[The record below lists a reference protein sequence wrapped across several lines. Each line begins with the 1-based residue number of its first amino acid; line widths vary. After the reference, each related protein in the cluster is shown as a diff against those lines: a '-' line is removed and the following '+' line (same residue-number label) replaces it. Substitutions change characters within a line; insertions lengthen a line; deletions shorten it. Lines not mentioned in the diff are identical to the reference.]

1 MSQLQRLVLGFRN
14 DEEIVVRCLYRSSL
28 DGPNPTTK
36 TRARVVAELTRSGLR
51 DALEALEGDVEMVGV
66 SGYQVREDILD
77 VALPRPEDVALPRPD
92 EPSEAKA
99 AS

>member
-1 MSQLQRLVLGFRN
+1 MTQLQRLVVEFKAQELIIRA
-14 DEEIVVRCLYRSSL
+14 LYRSSL
-28 DGPNPTTK
+28 DAPNPGTV
-36 TRARVVAELTRSGLR
+36 RRRRQVEDLVREGLST
-51 DALEALEGDVEMVGV
+51 ALEALEGDVEMVGV